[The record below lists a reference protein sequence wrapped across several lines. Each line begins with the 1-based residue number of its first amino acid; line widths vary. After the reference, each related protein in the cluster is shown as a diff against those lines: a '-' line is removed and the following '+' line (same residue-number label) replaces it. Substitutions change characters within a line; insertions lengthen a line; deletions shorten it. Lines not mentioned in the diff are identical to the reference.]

1 MKRAMSPFFS
11 PFLLFFLFVT
21 AVFIV
26 VNGKTELESNADDT
40 SILVE
45 QKSSDVNS
53 ANDSLKHVRDIEE
66 KKTEEEDD
74 EEDDGDGDGDNDG
87 DEEKEEEE
95 EDASGEIQ
103 EEEEE
108 EEEEYEGEERNEY
121 EDELKALAESHEAMS
136 KDETKDETR
145 DERTNSNTNN
155 STAAKNFE
163 SHENVLENKSDEDVA
178 SNEAIT
184 DELPKKHEDKEVADL
199 LRYKKEKDLR
209 QKEKDG
215 LRKKKKKRVPTVK
228 KELSTQKEILLAGNE
243 TQVLKSLVPSEETF
257 NGLNEETEQ
266 VKRGYFG
273 ENERAKDKR
282 MSIIQEDS
290 YWNMSNE
297 IPEKFD
303 NRQDISAKNFRSY
316 ILKKC
321 REEQENEEKLHE
333 SKDQKDNLVKCL
345 LKFKKKLAKDL
356 ERWDKVHQFLMK
368 VKAGLNYSKNMQDI
382 EKKNYD
388 GPLTTSSTVTE
399 ASQDEKE
406 RKKTK
411 KKKKKKKK
419 MKKKKKLQDRRSTM
433 TTTTKVVTF
442 PSTTTTMSPSTTTS
456 VQWQLLA
463 EKLFGPPWQENVR
476 PESDDIAKIR
486 YSVDSKPR
494 TITSS
499 SIRRF
504 IDQQDATNNRK
515 ELNKKLNK
523 KTRERQPLLLQ
534 KAHQLPGK
542 SNLFPFEKIN
552 THRNRF
558 DSQIDRLGEY
568 NGPERVLQRLRFGQ
582 IIPPPRD
589 FSREKDQ
596 EDYQDDDGQREE
608 EITHNRE
615 HRPPNQN
622 FAMSRSWPDIPLKY
636 NNRPWKGDRW
646 DGPNGRTKP
655 SSLPNEW
662 SWKQPQYNN
671 NFWPARGRTW
681 QSIRNY
687 WTPLDNDYEEESNFV
702 SKNRVDRNWRWRESQ
717 ERRQRQRQEQEQEED
732 EDEGRFSYPWELEG
746 PNVWPGSQS
755 FQVKSPWSQTESSQI
770 SKTHD
775 NIERKIIA
783 TPWED
788 TKIRPYESPKSTTK
802 MARQYGKSKVSLP
815 KISMATWN
823 SLTSDPATWPYR
835 SSDTKP
841 WPKDENGKSYN
852 PNADLVK
859 KLGLDKDDG
868 TIWQNEETVKTYK
881 IPNDQWDPLQT
892 NSKNSSNQENESIK
906 RYKLPKDRFDFD
918 IYDVK
923 SKSMKDW
930 TKPRSKE
937 NRQFEPLNDDV
948 NNWYRDNEPKTMW
961 STKDALNSNL
971 PKIQSVGAWDMP
983 PDKSTWMP
991 YRFEPQ
997 SDPFNENPTGPTIR
1011 RWFESNGSS
1020 SSIPN
1025 YAKPINGVELW
1036 SPKSKNVD
1044 LWNREYDLSQD
1055 ESNISDRGSSRS
1067 NKVINWPFKS
1077 ENDYSNKENY
1087 ALWDRKRSFDKGQP
1101 ENVDLGKGNHDVS
1114 SNDVPSLKANETN
1127 NGIDSSK
1134 ETLSLHKPNNWN
1146 NTYERANSWPS
1157 KWKQFSYHRVTTLPI
1172 SKPGTVS
1179 NISTKSRNAF
1189 VAVSAVASPK
1199 HAISK
1204 NDIVESQ
1211 NNQRDL
1217 FEKQL
1222 EDLRQQNSWSL
1233 KANAIEESIRS
1244 PTPTERL
1251 TIESTIGPTLTNI
1264 TNFTSMVHRPE
1275 EEKLPK
1281 SANKEY
1287 QMHNK

>member
-1 MKRAMSPFFS
+1 MI
-11 PFLLFFLFVT
+11 L
-21 AVFIV
+21 I
-26 VNGKTELESNADDT
+26 NGKTELESNVDDT
-40 SILVE
+40 SIFVA

-53 ANDSLKHVRDIEE
+53 ANDSLKHVRDSGEKEKEE
-66 KKTEEEDD
+66 KGD
-74 EEDDGDGDGDNDG
+74 EEDDGGSGDSDG
-87 DEEKEEEE
+87 DEEEKEEEEE
-95 EDASGEIQ
+95 EDASGEI
-103 EEEEE
+103 E

-121 EDELKALAESHEAMS
+121 EDELRALAESHEAMS

-155 STAAKNFE
+155 SSAAKNFE
-163 SHENVLENKSDEDVA
+163 SHENVLENNSDEDVA

-199 LRYKKEKDLR
+199 LKYKKEKSLR
-209 QKEKDG
+209 QKEEDS

-257 NGLNEETEQ
+257 NGLNEETDQ
-266 VKRGYFG
+266 VKRGDF
-273 ENERAKDKR
+273 EKNERAKDKR
-282 MSIIQEDS
+282 TSIMQKDS
-290 YWNMSNE
+290 NRNMSNE

-303 NRQDISAKNFRSY
+303 NRQDISAKNLRSY
-316 ILKKC
+316 FLKKC
-321 REEQENEEKLHE
+321 KDEQENKENLHGLKNQE
-333 SKDQKDNLVKCL
+333 GSLVKCL
-345 LKFKKKLAKDL
+345 LKFKTELAEDL
-356 ERWDKVHQFLMK
+356 ERWDKVQQFLMK
-368 VKAGLNYSKNMQDI
+368 VKAGLNYSNNMEDI
-382 EKKNYD
+382 EKRNYD
-388 GPLTTSSTVTE
+388 RPLTISATVTE
-399 ASQDEKE
+399 ASQDDSQKE
-406 RKKTK
+406 HKKG

-419 MKKKKKLQDRRSTM
+419 MKKKKKLQDRRSTK
-433 TTTTKVVTF
+433 TTTTEVVTL
-442 PSTTTTMSPSTTTS
+442 PSTTTSTTTTTMSPSTTTS

-463 EKLFGPPWQENVR
+463 EKFFGTPWQENVR

-515 ELNKKLNK
+515 ELN
-523 KTRERQPLLLQ
+523 TERQPLLLQ
-534 KAHQLPGK
+534 KAHKLPGK

-558 DSQIDRLGEY
+558 DPQINRLGEY
-568 NGPERVLQRLRFGQ
+568 DGPERVLQRLRFGQ

-608 EITHNRE
+608 EIVHNRE
-615 HRPPNQN
+615 YRPPNQN
-622 FAMSRSWPDIPLKY
+622 FAMSRSWSDIPLKY
-636 NNRPWKGDRW
+636 NNRPWKGDGW
-646 DGPNGRTKP
+646 DGRDGRTKP
-655 SSLPNEW
+655 SGLSNEW

-681 QSIRNY
+681 QSVRNY
-687 WTPLDNDYEEESNFV
+687 WTPFDNDYEEESDFV
-702 SKNRVDRNWRWRESQ
+702 SKNQVDRNWRWRESQ
-717 ERRQRQRQEQEQEED
+717 ERRQRQRQEQEQEQD
-732 EDEGRFSYPWELEG
+732 EDDGRFSYPWELEG

-755 FQVKSPWSQTESSQI
+755 FQMKSPWSQTESSLI

-775 NIERKIIA
+775 NIERKTIA
-783 TPWED
+783 TPWDD
-788 TKIRPYESPKSTTK
+788 TKIRPYEPPKSTTK

-859 KLGLDKDDG
+859 KLGLDKNDG
-868 TIWQNEETVKTYK
+868 TIWPKEETVKTYK
-881 IPNDQWDPLQT
+881 ISNDQWNPLQT
-892 NSKNSSNQENESIK
+892 NSKNSSNQEDESIK

-918 IYDVK
+918 IYNVK

-930 TKPRSKE
+930 TKPRYEE
-937 NRQFEPLNDDV
+937 NRRFEPLNDDV
-948 NNWYRDNEPKTMW
+948 KNWYRDNEPKTIW
-961 STKDALNSNL
+961 STKDALNSDL
-971 PKIQSVGAWDMP
+971 PKVQSVGTWIMP
-983 PDKSTWMP
+983 PNKSTWMP

-1011 RWFESNGSS
+1011 RRFESNGSS
-1020 SSIPN
+1020 SSIPT
-1025 YAKPINGVELW
+1025 YGKHINEVELW
-1036 SPKSKNVD
+1036 SPRPKNLD

-1055 ESNISDRGSSRS
+1055 ESNISNRGLSRS
-1067 NKVINWPFKS
+1067 NKVINWPSKF

-1087 ALWDRKRSFDKGQP
+1087 ASWDRKRSFDKGQP
-1101 ENVDLGKGNHDVS
+1101 ENVDLGKGNHDVPSVS
-1114 SNDVPSLKANETN
+1114 SKVNETN
-1127 NGIDSSK
+1127 IRIDNSK
-1134 ETLSLHKPNNWN
+1134 ESLSLHKPNNWN

-1199 HAISK
+1199 YAISK
-1204 NDIVESQ
+1204 NDIIESQ
-1211 NNQRDL
+1211 NNRNDL

-1222 EDLRQQNSWSL
+1222 EDLRQQNLWSL

-1251 TIESTIGPTLTNI
+1251 TIGSTIEPTLTNI
-1264 TNFTSMVHRPE
+1264 TNFTSMIHRPE
-1275 EEKLPK
+1275 EELPK